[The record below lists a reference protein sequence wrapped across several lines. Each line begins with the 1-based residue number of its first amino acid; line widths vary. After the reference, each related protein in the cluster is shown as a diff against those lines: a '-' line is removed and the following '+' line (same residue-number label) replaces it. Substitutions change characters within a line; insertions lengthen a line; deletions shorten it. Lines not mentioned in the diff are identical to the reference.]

1 MTVLNASLMIALVV
15 SLALV
20 MWLRSRLATLKQE
33 HDYEKQKWQ
42 SCATLDVSSSSSILN
57 IQSPNTFPRL
67 FHAIASSIDVGL
79 VIVNDEHQ
87 VQFLNTQSRELLDI
101 NDQPVENKGLIS
113 LVRDYQVD
121 TMLSEVLDDQEP
133 RELTVE
139 LLTNN
144 RTLHVRCTA
153 LVCDDSTSGA
163 ILIIRDMTQINM
175 LERSRRDLVANVSH
189 ELRTPLAS
197 LKLLVETVQSQP
209 PPDVTQRML
218 GQMIQEVDEVTQL
231 ADELHELSQIEAGRV
246 SIKLSPGNIDMVIK
260 KTLNRI
266 ETQVERKHI
275 TVEYDATAE
284 LPPVLMDEQRIGQ
297 VLLNLLHNAIKF
309 TPDKGTIIV
318 YTSVESVHEQVPHA
332 LSVHTHAFSNA
343 THPVKIQLH
352 QWERSPTRTNGH
364 GETNGLLPESHPPG
378 KWLVLSIT
386 DTGIGI
392 PSRDVPRI
400 FERFYKVDRSRNRD
414 TGGTGLGLAIAKHL
428 VEGHGGRL
436 WVRSKEG
443 SGSTFYLTLPMA

>member
-1 MTVLNASLMIALVV
+1 MTLLNASLMIALVV

-20 MWLRSRLATLKQE
+20 MWLWSRLATLQQE
-33 HDYEKQKWQ
+33 HDYEKQKSQ
-42 SCATLDVSSSSSILN
+42 SCHALDVSSAPSILN
-57 IQSPNTFPRL
+57 IQSTNTFPRL
-67 FHAIASSIDVGL
+67 FHAVAASIDVGL
-79 VIVNDEHQ
+79 IIVNDEHQ

-101 NDQPVENKGLIS
+101 GDQPVENKGLIS
-113 LVRDYQVD
+113 LMRDYQVD
-121 TMLSEVLDDQEP
+121 TMLGEVLHDHES
-133 RELTVE
+133 RELAVE

-163 ILIIRDMTQINM
+163 ILIIRDITQINM

-218 GQMIQEVDEVTQL
+218 GQMIQEIDEVTQL

-246 SIKLSPGNIDMVIK
+246 SIKLSPGDIDIVIK

-266 ETQVERKHI
+266 ETQAERKHI
-275 TVEYDATAE
+275 TVEYDATAA

-297 VLLNLLHNAIKF
+297 VLINLLHNAIKF
-309 TPDKGTIIV
+309 TPDKGTITV
-318 YTSVESVHEQVPHA
+318 CTAVESVHEQVPHV
-332 LSVHTHAFSNA
+332 LLEHEHAFSSA
-343 THPVKIQLH
+343 THSASMHVS
-352 QWERSPTRTNGH
+352 QWEHNPTLTNRH
-364 GETNGLLPESHPPG
+364 EETNGVLPEAHPPG
-378 KWLVLSIT
+378 QWFVLSIT

-414 TGGTGLGLAIAKHL
+414 VGGTGLGLAIAKHL